1 MPVDETE
8 LRSDAVS
15 LAISPSRKLMIQS
28 YPRKA
33 LALAAFFLLF
43 ASSSVFAAS
52 AACIIRAAKLAVQ
65 AQPPASSTAAQPAE
79 NQSSQQTSQ
88 DAKAYTFPPDLYEKA
103 VKYSRAQYILYFAD
117 FAWGVIVLL
126 LVLAWRLGPKY
137 RDWAEAATPTR
148 FLQAVIF
155 TPLLLFTIAVLTLP
169 VDIYGHWL
177 SRSYGIS
184 VQSWSSWGGD
194 WAKSQ
199 VLSFILGIILVW
211 ILYAIIRH
219 SPRRWW
225 FYFWLAAQPI
235 LFVVIFVSPVVID
248 PMFNKFEPLQKT
260 DPQLVT
266 ALEEVV
272 HRAGM
277 NIPPDRMFLMRA
289 SEKTNAVDA
298 YVTGIGASKRV
309 VVWDTTIQK
318 MTVPETMFVFGH
330 EMGHYVLN
338 HVYKGLVLGDV
349 LAFVLLYILFR
360 GALWTLSR
368 CSSRWS
374 IRATDD
380 WASLPVL
387 LLWLSIL
394 GFLASPVGNTF
405 SRHIEHQADQYGLEV
420 THGLFPDSKQV
431 AARSF
436 QILGEVDL
444 ADPNPNPFIKVWLFS
459 HPPLAERVKFALTYD
474 PWAEGKQPEFVKPK
488 PQ

>member
-1 MPVDETE
+1 MYSPHNWRYVAGLLVGLFFT
-8 LRSDAVS
+8 S
-15 LAISPSRKLMIQS
+15 LN
-28 YPRKA
+28 
-33 LALAAFFLLF
+33 
-43 ASSSVFAAS
+43 AS
-52 AACIIRAAKLAVQ
+52 AATNRTVLPSVQ
-65 AQPPASSTAAQPAE
+65 EQQPVQVQ
-79 NQSSQQTSQ
+79 QSQGTGQ
-88 DAKAYTFPPDLYEKA
+88 DVSAYTLPPDLYTKA
-103 VKYSRAQYILYFAD
+103 VKYSRAQYVLYFVD

-126 LVLAWRLGPKY
+126 LVLVWRLAPKY
-137 RDWAEAATPTR
+137 RDWAERATPVR
-148 FLQAVIF
+148 FLQAAIF
-155 TPLLLFTIAVLTLP
+155 TPILLFTIAVLTLP

-184 VQSWSSWGGD
+184 VQSWGSWGND
-194 WAKSQ
+194 WAKGQ
-199 VLSFILGIILVW
+199 ILSFALGIILVW
-211 ILYAIIRH
+211 VLYAIVRH

-225 FYFWLAAQPI
+225 FYFWLAALPI
-235 LFVVIFVSPVVID
+235 LFFLIFLSPMVID
-248 PMFNKFEPLQKT
+248 PMFNKFEPLQETNPK
-260 DPQLVT
+260 LVT

-289 SEKTNAVDA
+289 SEKTNAIDA

-330 EMGHYVLN
+330 EMGHYVLD
-338 HVYKGLVLGDV
+338 HVYKGLILGAL
-349 LAFVLLYILFR
+349 LALVLLYIGFR
-360 GALWTLSR
+360 GTLWTLSR

-374 IRATDD
+374 IRSVED

-387 LLWLSIL
+387 LLWLAIL
-394 GFLASPVGNTF
+394 GFLASPVDNTF

-444 ADPNPNPFIKVWLFS
+444 ADPRPNPFIKVWLFS
-459 HPPLAERVKFALTYD
+459 HPPLGERVNFALTYD
-474 PWAEGKQPEFVKPK
+474 PWAQGKQPEFVKP
-488 PQ
+488 Q